1 LGNICIY
8 SCIAFDK
15 VYPYNYIN
23 EQGILWPKRRKKIFF
38 HYETFTCQW
47 QEKLNFFASSDFFVT
62 QYEKMASRIKSQI
75 KGRGCGNKKLNL
87 F

>member
-1 LGNICIY
+1 MNRVFYGQSEGKN
-8 SCIAFDK
+8 
-15 VYPYNYIN
+15 
-23 EQGILWPKRRKKIFF
+23 IFF

-75 KGRGCGNKKLNL
+75 KGRGCGNKKINL